1 MLLNLYAK
9 ILTNVHIT
17 TVDVV
22 LTLTASIQMEAS
34 VAAAETVIM
43 ETDFSVAVKLASFC
57 ITLQLAMHTNNV
69 DILCDSESGFPFC
82 KPHFNLLCKCNS
94 FSLKNYSIA

>member
-1 MLLNLYAK
+1 
-9 ILTNVHIT
+9 
-17 TVDVV
+17 
-22 LTLTASIQMEAS
+22 MEAS

-69 DILCDSESGFPFC
+69 DIYCVIVKAGSRSVNHILIYYVNVTRFD
-82 KPHFNLLCKCNS
+82 
-94 FSLKNYSIA
+94 